1 MSFKWSE
8 YEKEREE
15 KELEIYSGPRRR
27 IPNKK
32 FVQIESDEDEEET
45 PPVQLNSENLCV
57 QCDKPVGTVHACP
70 QCKQYI
76 HLICGTPV
84 GEEGFGQSVICSKCK
99 IKYSENEKSSNSSC
113 FSSYAIFY
121 NGTTK

>member
-15 KELEIYSGPRRR
+15 KELKIYSGPRRR

-32 FVQIESDEDEEET
+32 FVQIESDEVEEET

-57 QCDKPVGTVHACP
+57 QCDKPVGTVSSI
-70 QCKQYI
+70 YI
-76 HLICGTPV
+76 
-84 GEEGFGQSVICSKCK
+84 
-99 IKYSENEKSSNSSC
+99 
-113 FSSYAIFY
+113 
-121 NGTTK
+121 